1 MGSERRELSMD
12 FWKFVFQWLNLYQ
25 FVDCLGCK
33 DMDKTIC
40 FGISFSGKCLILVS
54 NESSNHTKHEAIN
67 YCVCYSS

>member
-25 FVDCLGCK
+25 FVDFLGWK

-40 FGISFSGKCLILVS
+40 FGIYFSGKCLILGS
-54 NESSNHTKHEAIN
+54 NQ
-67 YCVCYSS
+67 